1 MISCSSNLNY
11 YLIELVRDWLNQFVG
26 RVLPGLLVYVTQQN
40 SFESVYWVMKIVYKA
55 LKNLERVK
63 EEVVGWV
70 EVVVRVIGFSN
81 GGRRELEEVGEGTEE
96 WYQYHGKKWAL
107 RILLKFI
114 FDLANPYQQ
123 QSLKSNIHTL
133 FYTHHS

>member
-63 EEVVGWV
+63 EEVVKWV

-81 GGRRELEEVGEGTEE
+81 GR
-96 WYQYHGKKWAL
+96 
-107 RILLKFI
+107 
-114 FDLANPYQQ
+114 
-123 QSLKSNIHTL
+123 
-133 FYTHHS
+133 